1 MITKKQQH
9 ENALR
14 EQFEDQLPELLEKE
28 RQHLREQFEENELP
42 ALLVNIGQQ
51 LRDQFEDE
59 LPNRRNNE

>member
-28 RQHLREQFEENELP
+28 RQHLREEF
-42 ALLVNIGQQ
+42 VS
-51 LRDQFEDE
+51 
-59 LPNRRNNE
+59 